1 MQPYRVLREMMGDRF
16 YVRGD
21 TRLLSADD
29 AAHLMALGLVEPIET
44 PTARSADGALQP
56 RDNTTA
62 QHVRASRRKNGA

>member
-29 AAHLMALGLVEPIET
+29 AAHLMALGIVVPLDAEPT
-44 PTARSADGALQP
+44 DAAVQSKPARV
-56 RDNTTA
+56 TK
-62 QHVRASRRKNGA
+62 RKG

>member
-29 AAHLMALGLVEPIET
+29 AARLMALGVVAPLEAAPADEPEQAK
-44 PTARSADGALQP
+44 PARV
-56 RDNTTA
+56 TK
-62 QHVRASRRKNGA
+62 RKG